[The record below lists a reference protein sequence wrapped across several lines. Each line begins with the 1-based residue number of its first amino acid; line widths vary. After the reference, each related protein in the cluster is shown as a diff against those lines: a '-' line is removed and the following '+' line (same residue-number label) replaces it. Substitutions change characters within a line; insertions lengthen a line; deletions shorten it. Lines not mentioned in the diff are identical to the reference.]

1 MNPIELFERLENT
14 GNHYS
19 YFKKG
24 RKYVYF
30 STGGWSENEELIE
43 ELKKDR
49 CFGLLLIK
57 WETGGHY
64 TFKIPSNDML
74 DYDFHSSRERCQ

>member
-1 MNPIELFERLENT
+1 MNSLEFFDRLENT

-30 STGGWSENEELIE
+30 STGGWSDNEELIC

-49 CFGLLLIK
+49 VFGFLLVE
-57 WETGGHY
+57 WRTGGHY
-64 TFKIPSNDML
+64 KFRVLSKEML
-74 DYDFHSSRERCQ
+74 DMDLSEGGKE